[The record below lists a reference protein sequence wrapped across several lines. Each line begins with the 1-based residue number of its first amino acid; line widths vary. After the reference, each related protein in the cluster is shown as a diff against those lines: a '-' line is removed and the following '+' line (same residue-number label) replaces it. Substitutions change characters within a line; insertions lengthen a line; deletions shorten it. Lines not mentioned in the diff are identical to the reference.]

1 MTRVMATGVFDIIH
15 LGHIH
20 FLKESKKLGDELF
33 VVVARDSTAARNGKN
48 PIFSEGTRLQLV
60 SELRMVD
67 HAILGHEGDI
77 FQTVT
82 DIRPDVITLGF
93 DQKFNTDSI
102 VKRCHEMGLNV
113 RVERI
118 SRFESDTIQSS
129 SQIRRK
135 LLEEIENRL

>member
-1 MTRVMATGVFDIIH
+1 
-15 LGHIH
+15 
-20 FLKESKKLGDELF
+20 LGDELY
-33 VVVARDSTAARNGKN
+33 VVVARDSTAARNGKS
-48 PIFSEGTRLQLV
+48 PIFSEDTRLQLV
-60 SELRMVD
+60 SELRSVD

-77 FQTVT
+77 FQTVR
-82 DIRPDVITLGF
+82 DVRPDVITLGF
-93 DQKFNTDSI
+93 DQRFDTDLI
-102 VKRCHEMGLNV
+102 VKKCADMGINV